1 MRFSPRLDAVLVETV
16 RRADVERMSIAEV
29 WRQASEAAERLGLC
43 RPGYHSILA
52 IVIDE
57 RRRREQR
64 REALAD
70 AAGELWAYKGVDYA
84 TLARRL
90 ADLPPEAR
98 AYLDRLQDLAGTAV
112 RYVSV
117 GTRRDQIIEV

>member
-1 MRFSPRLDAVLVETV
+1 MRFSPRLDAVLVEIV

-29 WRQASEAAERLGLC
+29 WRQASDAAERLGMC

-52 IVIDE
+52 IVVEE

-64 REALAD
+64 RKALAD
-70 AAGELWAYKGVDYA
+70 AAGELWAYTGVDYA

-90 ADLPPEAR
+90 SETRPP
-98 AYLDRLQDLAGTAV
+98 
-112 RYVSV
+112 
-117 GTRRDQIIEV
+117 